1 MMQNN
6 RHKPPFFHCKRS
18 NVLFTGEQ
26 INLAIPQIASTF
38 FFFFYNCRSLI
49 FLLTHNAAQNVR
61 AIQICKKNYINQR

>member
-38 FFFFYNCRSLI
+38 FFFFLQLQKFDFFTYP
-49 FLLTHNAAQNVR
+49 
-61 AIQICKKNYINQR
+61 